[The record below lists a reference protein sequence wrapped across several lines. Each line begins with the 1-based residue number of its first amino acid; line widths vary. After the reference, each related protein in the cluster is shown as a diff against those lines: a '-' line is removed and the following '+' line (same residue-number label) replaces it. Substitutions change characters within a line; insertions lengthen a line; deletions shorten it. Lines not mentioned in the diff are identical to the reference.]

1 MQDNAVL
8 VTFKEIIELPDLMAR
23 YSKMTAAEIHAC
35 EQQLLPN
42 EARDLDLLIK
52 AETVDDFKIEKIK
65 NKPLFH
71 ELCVEAL
78 HQGLSDAWTPDQQV
92 AIRAFLADI
101 AMGVSAV
108 CGE

>member
-52 AETVDDFKIEKIK
+52 AETVDDFKIEKADPK
-65 NKPLFH
+65 LVH
-71 ELCVEAL
+71 ELICEAL